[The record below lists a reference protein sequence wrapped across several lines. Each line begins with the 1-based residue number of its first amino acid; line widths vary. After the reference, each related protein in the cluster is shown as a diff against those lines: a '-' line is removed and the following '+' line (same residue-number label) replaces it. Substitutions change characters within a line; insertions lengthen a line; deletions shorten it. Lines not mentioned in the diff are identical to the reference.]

1 MGVTHPDGK
10 EVEHIVIE
18 GDRWSEYYLRTLP
31 IHPLQH
37 IESRGE
43 EGCVVTLNLMVNPE
57 LEREILSYGEHLKV
71 KAPESFRKRMAELS
85 AILLDKHR

>member
-1 MGVTHPDGK
+1 
-10 EVEHIVIE
+10 
-18 GDRWSEYYLRTLP
+18 
-31 IHPLQH
+31 LQH